1 MQISVITKPLD
12 HLHCKTSC
20 LTHAMSRV
28 FRYRL
33 NQTYGSIQKR
43 FASVKTANVD
53 WNPVKSNKQL
63 SQNIEFSGN
72 TSRKIFFGLL
82 CLAPVITFALG
93 TWQTKRLRWKNKL
106 IAECEDRLTYK
117 PIPLPKNLTEEDLPN
132 LEYRKVLVTG
142 HFDYSREVY
151 VGPRLNNGD
160 KGYTVCCPF
169 VLSNGGGEVMI
180 DRGWVSADKV
190 IPSSRNLQHLSC
202 PKGEITV
209 ECVVRVPPKK
219 GVFNF
224 EHEKGSKLYQYLDV
238 DAMADELNTSRIYL
252 QQLQNYHDKP
262 EWLAA
267 EKLALAGSGTTEGS
281 SKWWMFWSSD
291 KSEPAAPV
299 EKNKLSKSQYDY
311 DTAEEFD
318 PLQFKNAGV
327 PLGKV
332 PKVDY
337 TNNHLNYLVTWYSLS
352 LASAILLVYMFR
364 KGKFMNP
371 TEEKLKYTKKL
382 AS

>member
-1 MQISVITKPLD
+1 MFKVMKFRFGISLKQSL
-12 HLHCKTSC
+12 
-20 LTHAMSRV
+20 
-28 FRYRL
+28 
-33 NQTYGSIQKR
+33 QKR
-43 FASVKTANVD
+43 FASVKTSNVD
-53 WNPVKSNKQL
+53 WNPIRSNKQL
-63 SQNIEFSGN
+63 SQNVEFSGS

-93 TWQTKRLRWKNKL
+93 TWQTKRLQWKNKL

-117 PIPLPKNLTEEDLPN
+117 PIPLPKNVTEDDLPH

-142 HFDYSREVY
+142 KFDYTREVY

-169 VLSNGGGEVMI
+169 VLSNGGGEVLI
-180 DRGWVSADKV
+180 DRGWVAADKV

-224 EHEKGSKLYQYLDV
+224 DHEKGSKLYQYLDAN
-238 DAMADELNTSRIYL
+238 AMAEELNTSRVYL

-262 EWLAA
+262 EWMEAEILATSDDA
-267 EKLALAGSGTTEGS
+267 VTKSTGWKLWKSGEAKSTT
-281 SKWWMFWSSD
+281 
-291 KSEPAAPV
+291 AT
-299 EKNKLSKSQYDY
+299 EKNKLAKSQYDY
-311 DTAEEFD
+311 DTSEEFD
-318 PLQFKNAGV
+318 PLQFKAAGV

-352 LASAILLVYMFR
+352 FASSVLLLYMFK
-364 KGKFMNP
+364 KGKFMTP
-371 TEEKLKYTKKL
+371 TEEKIKYTKKL
-382 AS
+382 VN